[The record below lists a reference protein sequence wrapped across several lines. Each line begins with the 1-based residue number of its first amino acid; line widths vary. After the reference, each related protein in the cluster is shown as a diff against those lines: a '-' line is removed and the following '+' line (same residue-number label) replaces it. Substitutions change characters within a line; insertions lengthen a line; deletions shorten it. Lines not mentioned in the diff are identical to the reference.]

1 MSKIQDAR
9 SKKANLTDRQ
19 LKFLQDAVANNASA
33 YEEAAKRLNKNYST
47 VHDTLSD
54 DVYDDRDTRVAT
66 QKKLYSIRADEARV
80 DAFDRLF
87 GSGQQKAAPSAYDDL
102 QKYSDALF
110 STYRPFE
117 NADDYTQYMN
127 LLRYD
132 TDAARKQIDSLT
144 EQKKNA
150 PWLSRERSDISK
162 QIDQLEDEIYRAKQ
176 VQYPA
181 KVSEYRS
188 NPDFDLYAQRG
199 AQMANPSMQDVFFHP
214 TILGKK
220 IGKQDVVNKVAFGRE
235 HADELL
241 IGAANG
247 TAADK
252 EYDYYKYR
260 SMTDDEVATYNYILA
275 KYGTEEADKYLA
287 AMDEELNAREG
298 KGQAQR
304 VGELGHAAELAYMF
318 GAGMENAVQGVRQT
332 VSPELLPTAPS
343 AYGSQIVRD
352 SLTSDGSGWQIAG
365 DLAMSTGNMLPSI
378 ALSAMTGGAGPAVG
392 AATMGLG
399 VYGSTYN
406 QARKDGL
413 TERQATIY
421 SSLVAAAEGGLQY
434 LLGGIG
440 KLGGKLTGNAV
451 SKIVKNIDSAF
462 LRIALSGALKAG
474 GEGLEE
480 GLQEILDPLFKGIA
494 TGEIDPEWFST
505 EDVAYSAL
513 LGFLSGGMLEGPSNI
528 ATNVRTMSIG
538 RSINQ
543 SDAARKELL
552 DTALRF
558 NDSAN
563 KGERGLYDLAYEM
576 TEGKTHQNDFNIGE
590 LAIASQDAGVD
601 VNAIRKKAFEDA
613 ASQTTQKSPVSD
625 SALEAEKSA
634 DAAPKVAESG
644 FAKSQT
650 GIVETAD
657 GNVRVSD
664 ISINEVNEDGII
676 LDVTEEDGSIVQRSF
691 DDVEFDDVL
700 AEELFEKAATMD
712 TNTAKA
718 FVMGYDG
725 NVPVSEYTQGF
736 MEIMGAARKGMS
748 LEQIVAN
755 GINADVL
762 SPAQRQAAYIAGQ
775 NAGRVVDA
783 SVSAASVS
791 RGGVVDRTS
800 GLSNTQKRHIDAVDA
815 FAKLIG
821 RRVIIEDRITETPD
835 GVKLSKHVNAYFDPN
850 TNEYHIAK
858 DGIGQAYMFFAV
870 HENIHD
876 IRANNPEAYK
886 KLKGVVFDVLGAERV
901 EAARKIQE
909 RLYPNEDADYIDE
922 EIVANTVPAILRDE
936 ATAKMMAERVAKA
949 DTETRNAFEKLLNG
963 INDLLRKAYNSLRVT
978 ASWKQLDSIEND
990 MDAISR
996 IREAYFEALNFTIP
1010 DAEIVS
1016 KAEAASAYE
1025 SGAVVVN
1032 DQGVAV
1038 GVSEKNGDI
1047 KMSLSTYETDG
1058 RAILQNWL
1066 NKSVRMEDI
1075 TAEDAAD
1082 IMRQMDAIYK
1092 ICTEY
1097 KGKYASFG
1105 AWSDAKVVVDEK
1117 GHPVFSVVKKNGD
1130 YAMNLDFSTVC
1141 KKRRTLDRVLRIM
1154 AKRGVLD
1161 SFDMSQEQIVRI
1173 NDIIKKHG
1181 FEKACELCFVDA
1193 KRFRQ
1198 ASLADDFVE
1207 MYNDALRSM
1216 IPEGRNIPIASFNF
1230 SHSNSVDVVVNGLD
1244 TVPDSELN
1252 FDKLKQIM
1260 RENGSKTVA
1269 YKIAKNLMQNPQDR
1283 RLVARS
1289 DFMHSEGFDRLRV
1302 ENPRVMKL
1310 FNSKKGSGGPKS
1322 AFGDVQYLN
1331 DILSKGSWS
1340 PAAAYAVGGVRVQSF
1355 SDYIARLVFDYVQ
1368 MVGDLAAKELPAH
1381 AYTKEALFVKQ
1392 FGLTGIKINMSLIP
1406 KVVEGYPAG
1415 LDANGD
1421 YAWADESFD
1430 YDTAVELQADPE
1442 YGKNVGTICVGV
1454 SSEHIWKLLEDPS
1467 IRMVIPYHKSGLN
1480 PVVAQMN
1487 HIEAFTN
1494 YTDYQNT
1501 RYADGKKITK
1511 ADAKKLPDF
1520 NKRLHAMGANGDP
1533 VAVSREYVEF
1543 CEARGW
1549 LPKFDEFA
1557 RLEDG
1562 SFNPNYYKLLTDF
1575 ALFDETGNYQPQGA
1589 VKASFP
1595 NENSAFGSMAELI
1608 EQGLIEDDAV
1618 EARRDAEVDGIVDE
1632 IIETLGS
1639 SKVRMSVS
1647 DADYLDAVN
1656 RGDMETAQRMVDKAA
1671 KAAGYTI
1678 KAYHGT
1684 PIKGITVFDR
1694 KKIGS
1699 TTDDGIFGHGFY
1711 FSTSKIVADLYAT
1724 TDGKTMPVFLRIKNP
1739 WWGLGHKVHEVAEQ
1753 LGLSED
1759 ILTTRRL
1766 DRRNSVVAPYVS
1778 FARTFTSSLIE
1789 NGYDSVV
1796 VQHGKNDY
1804 EVAVF
1809 DNKMIKAADPV
1820 TYDDNGNVIPLSERF
1835 NAKEEDI
1842 RFSLADTES
1851 VDKTKVR
1858 SVSSLEKRLA
1868 HAKAQLKLTKGVE
1881 VNADRIKSLSRKILR
1896 QYESKYNLDTFAEN
1910 LEKVFRYV
1918 ANTPEPDLDYVYES
1932 LNSVS
1937 KAALLQSVTK
1947 VEDTRAA
1954 DLKAYFKGKTIYIS
1968 DTQKAE
1974 IESEY
1979 GSMSA
1984 FRKMLRGTG
1993 IKITTDKQYIGNSL
2007 DRNYVEMAEMFPSLF
2022 EFNTAEGDQPFALV
2036 RAFKSVQP
2044 IVENPYGMNID
2055 EAANDMTSELL
2066 AAYGDEILAKPT
2078 FADKQK
2084 ARFEEMQQKLKAD
2097 INAVREE
2104 TKVRS
2109 VSSLEKR
2116 LAHAKAQ
2123 LKLTKGVE
2131 VNADRIKSL
2140 SRKILRQ
2147 YESKYNLDTFAENL
2161 EKVFRYVANT
2171 PEPDL
2176 DYVYESLNSVSKA
2189 ALLQSVTKVED
2200 TRAADLKAYFKGKT
2214 IYISDTQ
2221 KAEIESE
2228 YGSMSAFRKMLRG
2241 TGIKI
2246 TTDKQY
2252 IGNSLDRNYVEMAE
2266 MFPSLFEFNTAEGD
2280 QPFALVRA
2288 FKSVQPIVENPYGMN
2303 IDEAANDMTSE
2314 LLAAYGDEI
2323 LAKPT
2328 FADKQKARFE
2338 EMQQKLKADI
2348 NAVREETKAEYNKVV
2363 EALIE
2368 MNDRNVASLEQR
2380 VKELEQEKSD
2390 LANMVAGRIKAEERR
2405 KRAAEIDAQKA
2416 KYKAQI
2422 EQLRSDKNRRM
2433 LEIQARNVEAVQ
2445 EARKTVRE
2453 RMEKTERART
2463 LRGRI
2468 RAKVKSLHKL
2478 LLNPTDQKH
2487 IPDSMEKAV
2496 FDFCQLFTETPGVL
2510 FTERQLSR
2518 VYDQYAELSEA
2529 KGLDIASYDEDIQ
2542 ENLKVLRD
2550 TISGKSLAELTNDE
2564 LQKISDIVDNFKHMV
2579 SKENKLFIEGRRVE
2593 IATIGEK
2600 TLDEARNKGMFKRL
2614 AILSGDAISSIRK
2627 LVKDGNT
2634 TPIYFFKQM
2643 GGEMKRLYNDV
2654 RNGQDK
2660 WAVNMT
2666 AAKEFITKTKEKFE
2680 YAKWANVKDDTLKF
2694 VTARGDSIT
2703 LTREQAM
2710 LIYATRQREIANKQQ
2725 DAAHLEVGGIVFE
2738 DKQREG
2744 KYVVDDK
2751 KAKPLSA
2758 GDIATITGWLTDQQK
2773 QYADA
2778 MVGYMS
2784 NEMSV
2789 LGNEVSMRLFGIRKF
2804 TEKYYIPYNT
2814 SEYYNFQRP
2823 GSPTDARLK
2832 HMSFTKRTVRKAN
2845 TPIVVTDFTEVCAG
2859 HIQSMCMYNAMTV
2872 PLENITRVLNYK
2884 TRTDDMTTGES
2895 VRSEIAS
2902 HYGDDALKYIDQ
2914 LITDIN
2920 GGVRSDSREGALNKM
2935 ISLFKKGAVF
2945 MSASVA
2951 IQQPSAIGRATAL
2964 VDTKYF
2970 LKSIGM
2976 KRDYETVK
2984 KYAPVAIVKQMGRF
2998 DTGTGLSATD
3008 WLMEGNEVGFEKAK
3022 KKADELG
3029 GKLPELMDQVTWS
3042 RIFNACVAETKDKT
3056 GLTGEALMEAAG
3068 KRFRDVVDYTQVYDS
3083 VLSRSANMRSN
3094 STAMKMVTS
3103 FAAEPTVSYNLLMDA
3118 VYSAKTGE
3126 NGGKK
3131 YAARAVGAFVLS
3143 VTLNSALKSLVTA
3156 ALDKDDDE
3164 SYLEKYVS
3172 AFVSN
3177 FTQDINPLRLIPV
3190 VRDIMS
3196 IRDGFTIGRSDMELF
3211 DDFFKA
3217 FNKFVADDE
3226 VTWSEVSG
3234 MIGSTAAFVGI
3245 PAKNM
3250 IRDAESMVNMIR
3262 TIFDD
3267 NTPTGQGIRLA
3278 FEEGLGIDNS
3288 AKKQAKRVIRAYL
3301 KGDTKEVAQTIA
3313 DYRYTLPRDLTE
3325 QEANR
3330 KVESWLKAEIKRMYV
3345 DEKITPDQ
3353 ANELLEELVH
3363 LTDTKDLFSLY
3374 KAWDWEREG
3383 GDSENAPTAYTE
3395 IYAIVRN
3402 KGDITAEM
3410 KKLVDA
3416 GYEEAYVRGQ
3426 IQGQIASWFKGT
3438 ANDGHAR
3445 ISRTDAKLLLQ
3456 KYTDKKDSE
3465 IDKLI
3470 NQWQCYVTTGIQYD
3484 DIRKEYENG
3493 KLTTSRVAEMLRL
3506 YGGYTAEDATAKA
3519 RAWEFF
3525 KGNPDYDDISL
3536 EAVMKY
3542 NQYAKP
3548 VGVSVSVFA
3557 DAVKFKNA
3565 AEPDYDSDGNPISK
3579 SAQKKVWAYIDKLPI
3594 SKSQKDALHLSFYAK
3609 STLRKAP
3616 WN

>member
-9 SKKANLTDRQ
+9 NKKANLTERQ

-33 YEEAAKRLNKNYST
+33 YEDAANRLNKNYST

-66 QKKLYSIRADEARV
+66 QKKLYDIRADEARV
-80 DAFDRLF
+80 DAFNRLF

-110 STYRPFE
+110 STYRPFS

-132 TDAARKQIDSLT
+132 TDAAQKQIDSLT

-150 PWLSRERSDISK
+150 PWLSKDRRDIGK
-162 QIDQLEDEIYRAKQ
+162 QIDQLEDEIYRANQ
-176 VQYPA
+176 IQYPA

-188 NPDFDLYAQRG
+188 NSDFDLYAQRG

-304 VGELGHAAELAYMF
+304 VGELGNAAELAYMF
-318 GAGMENAVQGVRQT
+318 GSGMESAVQGVRQT
-332 VSPELLPTAPS
+332 FSPELLSTSPS
-343 AYGSQIVRD
+343 AFGSQIVRE
-352 SLTSDGSGWQIAG
+352 SLADDGAGWQIAG

-413 TERQATIY
+413 TERQASTY
-421 SSLVAAAEGGLQY
+421 AGLVAAAEGGLQY

-462 LRIALSGALKAG
+462 LRISVSGALKAG

-480 GLQEILDPLFKGIA
+480 GLQEILDPLFKGLA

-505 EDVAYSAL
+505 EDIAYSAL
-513 LGFLSGGMLEGPSNI
+513 LGFLSGGMLEGPSNLS
-528 ATNVRTMSIG
+528 TNVRTMSIG
-538 RSINQ
+538 RGINQ
-543 SDAARKELL
+543 SDAARQELL
-552 DTALRF
+552 DSALQF
-558 NDSAN
+558 KDSEN
-563 KGERGLYDLAYEM
+563 KSERSLYDLAYEM
-576 TEGKTHQNDFNIGE
+576 TEGKTHQNDFNVGD
-590 LAIASQDAGVD
+590 LAIAAQSTGVD
-601 VNAIRKKAFEDA
+601 VDAIRKKARTDIEA
-613 ASQTTQKSPVSD
+613 QK
-625 SALEAEKSA
+625 AEKPSVSVPA
-634 DAAPKVAESG
+634 QEMEKSSEPTAKVAESG

-996 IREAYFEALNFTIP
+996 IREAYFEALGEKQIRFS
-1010 DAEIVS
+1010 AED
-1016 KAEAASAYE
+1016 ENAY
-1025 SGAVVVN
+1025 S
-1032 DQGVAV
+1032 
-1038 GVSEKNGDI
+1038 
-1047 KMSLSTYETDG
+1047 
-1058 RAILQNWL
+1058 
-1066 NKSVRMEDI
+1066 MEDLRAKYPNGIAI
-1075 TAEDAAD
+1075 TPMKSLKKLKFTGD
-1082 IMRQMDAIYK
+1082 RK
-1092 ICTEY
+1092 
-1097 KGKYASFG
+1097 SFPSF
-1105 AWSDAKVVVDEK
+1105 AYNL
-1117 GHPVFSVVKKNGD
+1117 VKKNGHYKNTKDKAYISFPSTNTNALVTEDSFIHGRGD
-1130 YAMNLDFSTVC
+1130 YDNLYAKVC
-1141 KKRRTLDRVLRIM
+1141 LNATAIAQNAIPVNELFPNRHHAGDAIVYM
-1154 AKRGVLD
+1154 AIAEDEKGTSVVRMIVERGTGVLSGMD
-1161 SFDMSQEQIVRI
+1161 VLYT
-1173 NDIIKKHG
+1173 IKK
-1181 FEKACELCFVDA
+1181 E
-1193 KRFRQ
+1193 
-1198 ASLADDFVE
+1198 
-1207 MYNDALRSM
+1207 
-1216 IPEGRNIPIASFNF
+1216 
-1230 SHSNSVDVVVNGLD
+1230 SHVTPS
-1244 TVPDSELN
+1244 
-1252 FDKLKQIM
+1252 
-1260 RENGSKTVA
+1260 
-1269 YKIAKNLMQNPQDR
+1269 
-1283 RLVARS
+1283 
-1289 DFMHSEGFDRLRV
+1289 
-1302 ENPRVMKL
+1302 
-1310 FNSKKGSGGPKS
+1310 
-1322 AFGDVQYLN
+1322 
-1331 DILSKGSWS
+1331 
-1340 PAAAYAVGGVRVQSF
+1340 AAAY
-1355 SDYIARLVFDYVQ
+1355 
-1368 MVGDLAAKELPAH
+1368 LPH
-1381 AYTKEALFVKQ
+1381 
-1392 FGLTGIKINMSLIP
+1392 
-1406 KVVEGYPAG
+1406 
-1415 LDANGD
+1415 ANGD
-1421 YAWADESFD
+1421 
-1430 YDTAVELQADPE
+1430 TAEDGLR
-1442 YGKNVGTICVGV
+1442 KGTKLARV
-1454 SSEHIWKLLEDPS
+1454 SSPIS
-1467 IRMVIPYHKSGLN
+1467 IDDFIDIVNSTNIGRAVVSADVLQKTGTARYFEPRVTPYL
-1480 PVVAQMN
+1480 
-1487 HIEAFTN
+1487 
-1494 YTDYQNT
+1494 
-1501 RYADGKKITK
+1501 
-1511 ADAKKLPDF
+1511 
-1520 NKRLHAMGANGDP
+1520 
-1533 VAVSREYVEF
+1533 
-1543 CEARGW
+1543 
-1549 LPKFDEFA
+1549 
-1557 RLEDG
+1557 
-1562 SFNPNYYKLLTDF
+1562 
-1575 ALFDETGNYQPQGA
+1575 
-1589 VKASFP
+1589 
-1595 NENSAFGSMAELI
+1595 
-1608 EQGLIEDDAV
+1608 
-1618 EARRDAEVDGIVDE
+1618 
-1632 IIETLGS
+1632 
-1639 SKVRMSVS
+1639 
-1647 DADYLDAVN
+1647 
-1656 RGDMETAQRMVDKAA
+1656 
-1671 KAAGYTI
+1671 
-1678 KAYHGT
+1678 
-1684 PIKGITVFDR
+1684 
-1694 KKIGS
+1694 
-1699 TTDDGIFGHGFY
+1699 
-1711 FSTSKIVADLYAT
+1711 
-1724 TDGKTMPVFLRIKNP
+1724 
-1739 WWGLGHKVHEVAEQ
+1739 
-1753 LGLSED
+1753 
-1759 ILTTRRL
+1759 
-1766 DRRNSVVAPYVS
+1766 
-1778 FARTFTSSLIE
+1778 
-1789 NGYDSVV
+1789 
-1796 VQHGKNDY
+1796 
-1804 EVAVF
+1804 
-1809 DNKMIKAADPV
+1809 
-1820 TYDDNGNVIPLSERF
+1820 
-1835 NAKEEDI
+1835 
-1842 RFSLADTES
+1842 RFSLTDTES

-1896 QYESKYNLDTFAEN
+1896 QYESKYKLDTFAEN

-1947 VEDTRAA
+1947 VEDSRAA
-1954 DLKAYFKGKTIYIS
+1954 ELKAYF
-1968 DTQKAE
+1968 
-1974 IESEY
+1974 
-1979 GSMSA
+1979 
-1984 FRKMLRGTG
+1984 R
-1993 IKITTDKQYIGNSL
+1993 
-2007 DRNYVEMAEMFPSLF
+2007 
-2022 EFNTAEGDQPFALV
+2022 
-2036 RAFKSVQP
+2036 
-2044 IVENPYGMNID
+2044 
-2055 EAANDMTSELL
+2055 
-2066 AAYGDEILAKPT
+2066 
-2078 FADKQK
+2078 
-2084 ARFEEMQQKLKAD
+2084 
-2097 INAVREE
+2097 
-2104 TKVRS
+2104 
-2109 VSSLEKR
+2109 
-2116 LAHAKAQ
+2116 
-2123 LKLTKGVE
+2123 
-2131 VNADRIKSL
+2131 
-2140 SRKILRQ
+2140 
-2147 YESKYNLDTFAENL
+2147 
-2161 EKVFRYVANT
+2161 
-2171 PEPDL
+2171 
-2176 DYVYESLNSVSKA
+2176 
-2189 ALLQSVTKVED
+2189 
-2200 TRAADLKAYFKGKT
+2200 GKT

-2390 LANMVAGRIKAEERR
+2390 LANNVERRIKAEERR
-2405 KRAAEIDAQKA
+2405 KRAAEIDALKA

-2510 FTERQLSR
+2510 FSKDKLTRVHEQYSKLSK
-2518 VYDQYAELSEA
+2518 E

-2542 ENLKVLRD
+2542 VDLEELKD
-2550 TISGKSLAELTNDE
+2550 TIGGKSLAELTNDE

-2614 AILSGDAISSIRK
+2614 AILSGEK
-2627 LVKDGNT
+2627 LDRFRDLLGKGNI

-2643 GGEMKRLYNDV
+2643 GGQMQRLYNDI

-2666 AAKEFITKTKEKFE
+2666 TAKEFITKTKEKFE
-2680 YAKWANVKDDTLKF
+2680 YAKWANEKDDTLKF

-2710 LIYATRQREIANKQQ
+2710 LIYATRKREIANTQQ
-2725 DAAHLEVGGIVFE
+2725 KANHLKGGGIVFKE
-2738 DKQREG
+2738 KQRDG
-2744 KYVVDDK
+2744 KWVYDDVNK
-2751 KAKPLSA
+2751 KPLTD
-2758 GDIATITGWLTDQQK
+2758 GDIATITDWLTDQQK

-2784 NEMSV
+2784 NEMSA
-2789 LGNEVSMRLFGIRKF
+2789 LGNEVSLRLYGIRKF
-2804 TEKYYIPYNT
+2804 TEKYYIPYVV
-2814 SEYYNFQRP
+2814 SEEYLHQTP
-2823 GSPTDARLK
+2823 GKETDSRLK
-2832 HMSFTKRTVRKAN
+2832 HISFTKRTVAN
-2845 TPIVVTDFTEVCAG
+2845 ANEAIYVTDFTEVCAG

-2872 PLENITRVLNYK
+2872 PLENITRVLSYK

-2895 VRSEIAS
+2895 VRAAIVS
-2902 HYGDDALKYIDQ
+2902 HYGQDTMRYIDT
-2914 LITDIN
+2914 LLKDIN
-2920 GGVRSDSREGALNKM
+2920 GGVRSDTRGAALEYLT
-2935 ISLFKKGAVF
+2935 SLFKKGAVF

-3008 WLMEGNEVGFEKAK
+3008 WLMEGSEVGFEKVK
-3022 KKADELG
+3022 KKADDLG

-3083 VLSRSANMRSN
+3083 VLSRSANMRSKRDFE
-3094 STAMKMVTS
+3094 KMVTS

-3143 VTLNSALKSLVTA
+3143 VTLNAVLKSLVTA
-3156 ALDKDDDE
+3156 ARDKDDEE

-3172 AFVSN
+3172 AVVSN
-3177 FTQDINPLRLIPV
+3177 FTQDINPLRLIPA
-3190 VRDIMS
+3190 VRDVMS
-3196 IRDGFTIGRSDMELF
+3196 VIFDGYDVERADMALVSDLKDSLDKFTSDNASPWE
-3211 DDFFKA
+3211 KW
-3217 FNKFVADDE
+3217 KSV
-3226 VTWSEVSG
+3226 
-3234 MIGSTAAFVGI
+3234 IGSVAAFAGI
-3245 PAKNM
+3245 PAKNI
-3250 IRDAESMVNMIR
+3250 IRDVESAINMIGSIGNS
-3262 TIFDD
+3262 T
-3267 NTPTGQGIRLA
+3267 TAQGIRLA

-3288 AKKQAKRVIRAYL
+3288 AKKQAERVIKAQL

>member
-2104 TKVRS
+2104 TK
-2109 VSSLEKR
+2109 
-2116 LAHAKAQ
+2116 
-2123 LKLTKGVE
+2123 
-2131 VNADRIKSL
+2131 
-2140 SRKILRQ
+2140 
-2147 YESKYNLDTFAENL
+2147 
-2161 EKVFRYVANT
+2161 
-2171 PEPDL
+2171 
-2176 DYVYESLNSVSKA
+2176 
-2189 ALLQSVTKVED
+2189 
-2200 TRAADLKAYFKGKT
+2200 
-2214 IYISDTQ
+2214 
-2221 KAEIESE
+2221 
-2228 YGSMSAFRKMLRG
+2228 
-2241 TGIKI
+2241 
-2246 TTDKQY
+2246 
-2252 IGNSLDRNYVEMAE
+2252 
-2266 MFPSLFEFNTAEGD
+2266 
-2280 QPFALVRA
+2280 
-2288 FKSVQPIVENPYGMN
+2288 
-2303 IDEAANDMTSE
+2303 
-2314 LLAAYGDEI
+2314 
-2323 LAKPT
+2323 
-2328 FADKQKARFE
+2328 
-2338 EMQQKLKADI
+2338 
-2348 NAVREETKAEYNKVV
+2348 AEYNKVV